1 MDYTTEEA
9 AALLNIKPV
18 TVRAH
23 IARGNLEARLKG
35 RDYLIS
41 QDEIERF
48 KREKRKAGN
57 PRRKEEDSQGVG

>member
-23 IARGNLEARLKG
+23 IARGNLTAELKG

-57 PRRKEEDSQGVG
+57 PRRKEKDLQGVG